1 MHLKLRLV
9 QKKPKFRRRR
19 IRVRSGTRRP
29 SFPPSLEPRYSV
41 LNSPKP
47 ISRTFN
53 PNLYRA
59 LTSGKGGDAAKTWL
73 LFDLYL
79 KGIRKSCRN
88 EKA

>member
-1 MHLKLRLV
+1 MHLKLCLV
-9 QKKPKFRRRR
+9 QKKPKLRRRQ
-19 IRVRSGTRRP
+19 IRVRSG
-29 SFPPSLEPRYSV
+29 FPPSLEPRYSV